1 MTLREKLYEV
11 IFGTDTK
18 AGRLFDVLLLW
29 AIILSVLTVMLESIK
44 PVETKAPELFY
55 VIEWCFTIVFT
66 LEYIARIYSSPNFLG
81 YVFSFWGIVDLI
93 AVIPT
98 YAALLI
104 GGAHYLLVIRIL
116 RLLRTFRILKL
127 GKYIKAA
134 DVIIV
139 ALKASAYKITVFL
152 FGVFSIV
159 IMMGTLMYMVEGGR
173 NGFENIPQSI
183 YWAIVTI
190 TTVGFGDIVPVSP
203 MGKCIA
209 SMMMIIGYAIIAVPT
224 GIVTVE
230 LSKQAVQMRPACTE
244 CGNKQNDDD
253 AMYCKKCGKKLLS

>member
-1 MTLREKLYEV
+1 MTLREKWYEV

-55 VIEWCFTIVFT
+55 AIEWCFTIMFT
-66 LEYIARIYSSPNFLG
+66 LEYIARIYSSPNAVSYL
-81 YVFSFWGIVDLI
+81 FSFWGIVDLI
-93 AVIPT
+93 AIIPT

-139 ALKASAYKITVFL
+139 ALKASTYKITVFL
-152 FGVFSIV
+152 LGVFSIV

-190 TTVGFGDIVPVSP
+190 TNVGFGDIVPVSP
-203 MGKCIA
+203 IGKCIA
-209 SMMMIIGYAIIAVPT
+209 SMMMITGYAIIAVPT

-230 LSKQAVQMRPACTE
+230 LSKQAAQMRPACPG

-253 AMYCKKCGKKLLS
+253 AMYCKKCGENLVS

>member
-1 MTLREKLYEV
+1 MPLREKLYEV

-29 AIILSVLTVMLESIK
+29 AIILSVLTVILESVKSI
-44 PVETKAPELFY
+44 EGGAPAAFY
-55 VIEWCFTIVFT
+55 MAEWCFTILFT
-66 LEYIARIYSSPNFLG
+66 LEYIARIYSSPEAFS
-81 YVFSFWGIVDLI
+81 YIFSFWGLVDLI

-127 GKYIKAA
+127 GKYMRAA
-134 DVIIV
+134 EVIIV

-159 IMMGTLMYMVEGGR
+159 ILMGTLMYLVEGGR

-190 TTVGFGDIVPVSP
+190 TTVGFGDIVPVTP
-203 MGKCIA
+203 AGKCIA
-209 SMMMIIGYAIIAVPT
+209 SLMMIMGYAIIAVPT

-230 LSKQAVQMRPACTE
+230 LSKQSVPQQTTCSG
-244 CGNKQNDDD
+244 CGNPRNDDD
-253 AMYCKKCGKKLLS
+253 AYFCKKCGKPLR